1 MKHDWEYKK
10 LGEICDIING
20 LWTGKKPPFVKV
32 GVIRNTNFTKSC
44 TLDDSDIF
52 YTDVEE
58 KAYSKR
64 KLQKGDIIIEK
75 SGGSE
80 KQPVGR
86 PILFGLDGEYSFSN
100 FTSTLRINNGS
111 IIPSFLHKV
120 LVGLYF
126 QGKTRPLQSKTT
138 GLHNLDFNKYLR
150 FSIPVPPLPIQ
161 QQIVDELDKL
171 SEIIEKKKQQVKELD
186 TLAQSIFYDMFGDPV
201 ENEKGWDVKDINDIC
216 SLIVRGPFGSALKK
230 EFFVK
235 PDNST
240 YKVYEQ
246 KHAIN
251 KSVDIGEY
259 HISKEKYA
267 ELKRFEVF
275 PKDIIMSCSG
285 TIGELYQIPNDA
297 PKGIMNQA
305 LLKFTLNKLVCPSVF
320 LFLMGFIKNNMVV
333 HGCGLQNIGSVKEL
347 KLIKFGL
354 PPLPLQQSFAQKI
367 EAIEKQKELI
377 NQSIKE
383 AQTLFDSRMDYYF
396 GE

>member
-1 MKHDWEYKK
+1 MKHNWEYKK

-186 TLAQSIFYDMFGDPV
+186 TLAQAIFYDMFGDPV
-201 ENEKGWDVKDINDIC
+201 ENEKGWEVKKFADVGE
-216 SLIVRGPFGSALKK
+216 LIRGGGFLKSDFVESGVPCIHYGQIHMKFGPFVKEHLTEIPVSVTAKSKIASRGDVVIAITSEDVEGSCKCTAWMGDYDI
-230 EFFVK
+230 FVGAHAAIYKHNQDPIYVSYYIKSSGFQTAKQKYVHGIKVMEIK
-235 PDNST
+235 PS
-240 YKVYEQ
+240 
-246 KHAIN
+246 
-251 KSVDIGEY
+251 DIGK
-259 HISKEKYA
+259 I
-267 ELKRFEVF
+267 
-275 PKDIIMSCSG
+275 DI
-285 TIGELYQIPNDA
+285 L
-297 PKGIMNQA
+297 
-305 LLKFTLNKLVCPSVF
+305 
-320 LFLMGFIKNNMVV
+320 
-333 HGCGLQNIGSVKEL
+333 
-347 KLIKFGL
+347 L
-354 PPLPLQQSFAQKI
+354 PPLPLQQSFAKKI

-383 AQTLFDSRMDYYF
+383 TQTLFDSRMDYYF